1 MEIIPIFKWM
11 LRNLISDNV
20 KYEEQI
26 NAEMGDA
33 KYEDI
38 PEQNNEELDDQSNC
52 DGKEWEGDVF
62 LKLYD

>member
-1 MEIIPIFKWM
+1 MPITEKIITRVKDIDKDEGHPIMEIIPIFKWM

-38 PEQNNEELDDQSNC
+38 PE
-52 DGKEWEGDVF
+52 
-62 LKLYD
+62 